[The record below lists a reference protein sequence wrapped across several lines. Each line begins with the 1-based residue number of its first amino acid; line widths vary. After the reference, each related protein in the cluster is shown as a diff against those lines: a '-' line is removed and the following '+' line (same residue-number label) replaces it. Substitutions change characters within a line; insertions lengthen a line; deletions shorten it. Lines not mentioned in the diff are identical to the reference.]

1 MCELCVLLHVCC
13 SEETAVIE
21 YAALCLVALAKYYS
35 CKRQICEQKG
45 VELLIRGLSSSDP
58 DVQKNC
64 IEVIAL
70 VLEVFCHRLLAYS

>member
-1 MCELCVLLHVCC
+1 VVVML
-13 SEETAVIE
+13 SEESTVNE
-21 YAALCLVALAKYYS
+21 YAALCLVSLAKYYS

-45 VELLIRGLSSSDP
+45 MELLLRGLGSSDP

-70 VLEVFCHRLLAYS
+70 ILEVSSV